1 MSGIPALSA
10 SFALT
15 GFNVDGSQCQQS
27 RHSGLGDLLMTAVTP
42 PFPPQIDEP
51 ALRQFRLDLFDIGED
66 GEEDLELV
74 IKTPEQPSVKKHASL
89 AALYMLAV
97 MTLDRDGTIERTV
110 NALLAD
116 GAINEVDAV
125 NRITLLLNADP
136 DDIELAA

>member
-1 MSGIPALSA
+1 
-10 SFALT
+10 
-15 GFNVDGSQCQQS
+15 
-27 RHSGLGDLLMTAVTP
+27 MTAVTP